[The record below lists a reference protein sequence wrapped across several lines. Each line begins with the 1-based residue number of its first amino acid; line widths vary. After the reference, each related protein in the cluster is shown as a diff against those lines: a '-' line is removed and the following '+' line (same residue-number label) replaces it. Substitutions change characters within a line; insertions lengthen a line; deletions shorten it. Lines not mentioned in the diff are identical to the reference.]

1 MTYRTSTKRIFGLAL
16 VFLLTAIGVV
26 VNVQAA
32 GENGAILVLYAFG
45 EEGKLLG
52 EKMTNEHTDTLLGR
66 PVLTGSI
73 SGKQVVLAEAG
84 MGMANA
90 AMTTQKMLDEFHPKA
105 VLLSG
110 IAGAIDSAVKIGD
123 IVVCAEWIEHD
134 YGYIGKDGFQADSLM
149 VFIPAKND
157 VVNEKIFHADS
168 AMLALASVI
177 KAESLKLQSVNG
189 RAPRLRVGGVGVTGN
204 QFIDSK
210 EKREWLT
217 KEFHAEITD
226 MESSAVAQVCTV
238 NGVPFVIFRS
248 ASDLAGGSGSSTA
261 QVEIEQ
267 FFKHAAANSATVVIE
282 YLRKM

>member
-1 MTYRTSTKRIFGLAL
+1 
-16 VFLLTAIGVV
+16 
-26 VNVQAA
+26 
-32 GENGAILVLYAFG
+32 
-45 EEGKLLG
+45 
-52 EKMTNEHTDTLLGR
+52 
-66 PVLTGSI
+66 
-73 SGKQVVLAEAG
+73 AG

-90 AMTTQKMLDEFHPKA
+90 AMTTQKMLDEYHPKA

-123 IVVCAEWIEHD
+123 IVVCSEWIEHD
-134 YGYIGKDGFQADSLM
+134 YGYIGKDGFQSDSLA
-149 VFIPAKND
+149 VYIPSKNN
-157 VVNEKIFHADS
+157 VVNEKVFHADS
-168 AMLALASVI
+168 AMLAMARVI
-177 KAESLKLQSVNG
+177 EAESLKLQVVG
-189 RAPRLRVGGVGVTGN
+189 DRTPQLRVGGVGVTGN

-210 EKREWLT
+210 EKRAWLT
-217 KEFHAEITD
+217 KEFKAEITD

-282 YLRKM
+282 YLRRI

>member
-1 MTYRTSTKRIFGLAL
+1 MIDRISRNQILAMAVGLFLISIGLA
-16 VFLLTAIGVV
+16 VG
-26 VNVQAA
+26 VQAA
-32 GENGAILVLYAFG
+32 GEKGPILVLYAFG

-52 EKMTNEHTDTLLGR
+52 EKMAIEHTDTLLGR
-66 PVLTGSI
+66 VVLTGKI
-73 SGKQVVLAEAG
+73 SGKEVVLAEVG

-123 IVVCAEWIEHD
+123 IVACAEWIEHD
-134 YGYIGKDGFQADSLM
+134 YGYIGKDGFQADSLT

-168 AMLALASVI
+168 ALLALASVVN
-177 KAESLKLQSVNG
+177 AESLKLQAVG
-189 RAPRLRVGGVGVTGN
+189 DRTPKLRIGGVGVTGN

-217 KEFHAEITD
+217 KEFQAEITD

-282 YLRKM
+282 YLRQL